1 MTDDRIGSRPV
12 EQCHQCGHLVGFD
25 EPLHRHRVEHD
36 LFDDGVLIGA
46 MGGGLVSDI
55 TRKIRRYA
63 GQVVNAGYK
72 NVNEWISIEVAG
84 LGG

>member
-1 MTDDRIGSRPV
+1 M
-12 EQCHQCGHLVGFD
+12 
-25 EPLHRHRVEHD
+25 
-36 LFDDGVLIGA
+36 GA
-46 MGGGLVSDI
+46 GLVSDI

-84 LGG
+84 LRS